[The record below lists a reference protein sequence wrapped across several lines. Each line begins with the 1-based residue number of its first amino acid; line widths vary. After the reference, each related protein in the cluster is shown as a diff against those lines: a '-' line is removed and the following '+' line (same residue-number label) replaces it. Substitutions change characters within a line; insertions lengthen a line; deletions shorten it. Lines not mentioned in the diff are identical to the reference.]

1 MKEISFTSK
10 EAEIIID
17 IIEYYIEEVGLPSL
31 PLKLEEVDPKLFKI
45 VVKLNRYFAPKTE
58 FD

>member
-1 MKEISFTSK
+1 MTKEISFTSK

-45 VVKLNRYFAPKTE
+45 VVKINR
-58 FD
+58 

>member
-1 MKEISFTSK
+1 MNQISFTSK

-17 IIEYYIEEVGLPSL
+17 IIEYYIEEVGLVPEEET
-31 PLKLEEVDPKLFKI
+31 LEEVDPKLFKI
-45 VVKLNRYFAPKTE
+45 LVKLNRYFAPKTE

>member
-17 IIEYYIEEVGLPSL
+17 IIEYYIEEVGLVPEEET
-31 PLKLEEVDPKLFKI
+31 LEEVDPKLFKI

>member
-1 MKEISFTSK
+1 MNQISFTSK

-17 IIEYYIEEVGLPSL
+17 IIEYYIEEVGLVPEEET
-31 PLKLEEVDPKLFKI
+31 LEEVDPKLFKI